1 MLWLWFYD
9 SRWFFDF
16 NISIACYKKL
26 WLLPLFTNI
35 LLIGVCVYFITLKE
49 IFTCDNSLVFWLFS
63 RILFSSLISIII
75 ISFIKKISESNSQEN
90 LFIQRVIKI
99 FPSVKGKNSSYETL
113 IKRRSIN
120 SVRGIILLVLSVIS
134 LLWSYTIVA
143 FHLLENYYGGCN
155 LKINTF
161 LNFHSYLIV
170 LGNMPFIIIC
180 LIFGF
185 MKIGSYSSSYICPN
199 FLIKLSNQNSPVS
212 LVNRNK

>member
-49 IFTCDNSLVFWLFS
+49 ILTCDNSLVFWLYS
-63 RILFSSLISIII
+63 RILFSLFLSIII

-90 LFIQRVIKI
+90 IFIQRAIKI
-99 FPSVKGKNSSYETL
+99 FPSVKGKCISYETL

-120 SVRGIILLVLSVIS
+120 SIRGIILLVLSVIS

-143 FHLLENYYGGCN
+143 FHNLENFSGGCN

-161 LNFHSYLIV
+161 LNLHSYIIV

-180 LIFGF
+180 FIFGF
-185 MKIGSYSSSYICPN
+185 MKIGSYCSSYICPN
-199 FLIKLSNQNSPVS
+199 FLIKLSNKNSPVS
-212 LVNRNK
+212 LVVNNK